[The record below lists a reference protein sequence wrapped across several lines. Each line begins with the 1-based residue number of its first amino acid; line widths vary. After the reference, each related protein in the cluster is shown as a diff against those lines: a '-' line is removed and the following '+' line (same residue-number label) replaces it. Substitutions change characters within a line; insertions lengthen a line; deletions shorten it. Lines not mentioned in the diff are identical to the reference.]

1 LLKERVAMWAELG
14 NPALGERFTLRN
26 GKAYKGRKLPTNSYR
41 RGEMKQCFSNSAN
54 LVQGQRRLRYVEG
67 YAMRD
72 SLAYPFHHAWCL
84 NGAGGVVDVTL
95 DRPEE
100 CQYFGVEMTA
110 TECWAELLKSGY
122 FGVFFPGEMANLNWM
137 YARDPALKVV
147 VEAIKGTRSERV
159 AKWAEENAA

>member
-1 LLKERVAMWAELG
+1 MSDRVSLTDLLKERVAMWAELG

-84 NGAGGVVDVTL
+84 NGAGGVV
-95 DRPEE
+95 E
-100 CQYFGVEMTA
+100 
-110 TECWAELLKSGY
+110 
-122 FGVFFPGEMANLNWM
+122 VFFPGEMANLNWM

-147 VEAIKGTRSERV
+147 IEAIKGTRSERV